1 MSKTLKKM
9 ADPLNLWWDKPEKKK
24 PDPAVAPDP
33 EATAADKERKM
44 QRKKRSGRTSTVL
57 NTDSNLG

>member
-1 MSKTLKKM
+1 MSKTVKRM
-9 ADPLNLWWDKPEKKK
+9 ADPMNLWWDKEKPEK

-33 EATAADKERKM
+33 EATAADKARKM
-44 QRKKRSGRTSTVL
+44 PRKKRTGRTSTAL

>member
-1 MSKTLKKM
+1 MGKAVKKF
-9 ADPLNLWWDKPEKKK
+9 ADPFGWVFKDQKVEK

-57 NTDSNLG
+57 NTESNLG